1 MADSKIT
8 DLTALTAVAETD
20 VLAVVDV
27 SATETKKAT
36 KAVLLAPITA
46 NGTNVGIGTTAPTA
60 LLTLGATTPRL
71 DFLESG
77 GSSGFDNTA
86 LVRDADVFATQ
97 TRNGAT
103 FVSNDYRMTANA
115 SGATKHEW
123 RIANSE
129 KMHLDSTGLDV
140 SSGSV
145 LLNGN
150 ELNGVKVTIA
160 DDAAAALTF
169 PTREG
174 GFLFVGINVN
184 SVFPQITNF
193 SVSVPVDFG
202 QTPGYPPPLFQG
214 SGVEMN
220 NAAALTGTTGT
231 DGKVTIGTAGVDGT
245 LYIENRTGS
254 SYQFSVTL
262 L

>member
-46 NGTNVGIGTTAPTA
+46 NGTSVGIGQASPTA
-60 LLTLGATTPRL
+60 ELDVNGTILG
-71 DFLESG
+71 
-77 GSSGFDNTA
+77 
-86 LVRDADVFATQ
+86 VDV
-97 TRNGAT
+97 
-103 FVSNDYRMTANA
+103 S
-115 SGATKHEW
+115 
-123 RIANSE
+123 
-129 KMHLDSTGLDV
+129 V

-160 DDAAAALTF
+160 DNAAAALTF

-184 SVFPQITNF
+184 STHPQITNF
-193 SVSVPVDFG
+193 SVTVPVDFG
-202 QTPGYPPPLFQG
+202 ATPGYPTPVFQG

-231 DGKVTIGTAGVDGT
+231 DGKVTIGTAGVAGT